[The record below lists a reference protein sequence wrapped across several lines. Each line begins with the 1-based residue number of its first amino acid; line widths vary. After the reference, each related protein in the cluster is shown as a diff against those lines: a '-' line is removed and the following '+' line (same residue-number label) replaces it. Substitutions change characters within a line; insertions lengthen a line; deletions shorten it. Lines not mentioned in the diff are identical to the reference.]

1 MLITVD
7 VVRSTGAQLAKRRPL
22 LYGVVELIEQNA
34 ELPGVVLVQR
44 PVLPCALYGLV
55 LWR

>member
-22 LYGVVELIEQNA
+22 LYGVVEPIEQNA
-34 ELPGVVLVQR
+34 ELPGIVLVQR